1 MIPTFV
7 TIIILLLVF
16 SKKFREGFLLTLKFL
31 PDYYESL
38 VIKYKESIFKLS
50 ILFIITSIC
59 VDVLLVI
66 FESIFN
72 IPSTVISNF
81 ISDLISAIL
90 LLILLNRAI
99 KVLFSKTFFDL
110 FKSKMKIFNS
120 LLMIL
125 LSIMLVYGIT
135 SITYPIAQLL
145 PTSKI
150 FDEIRIEM
158 LHKPQNHLE
167 AILLFLSI
175 SIIPAFIEEI
185 FFRGVLYQTIR
196 RKYGIGFSTFF
207 LTIIFYLF
215 HLDPQMIF
223 FLIIGN
229 LVLCLTYEYTKSL
242 VIPFVIHAGINFSSL
257 LFYMNDVAGK
267 T

>member
-16 SKKFREGFLLTLKFL
+16 SKKFREGFILSLKYL
-31 PDYYESL
+31 PDFFESL
-38 VIKYKESIFKLS
+38 VIKYKESVLKLS
-50 ILFIITSIC
+50 ILFILTSIC
-59 VDVLLVI
+59 IDLLLVI

-72 IPSTVISNF
+72 IPSTITWDFISNF
-81 ISDLISAIL
+81 AGAML
-90 LLILLNRAI
+90 LLILLRRAI
-99 KVLFSKTFFDL
+99 KVLFGQTYFDL
-110 FKSKMKIFNS
+110 FKSNKKYFISFV
-120 LLMIL
+120 III
-125 LSIMLVYGIT
+125 LSILLVYGINY
-135 SITYPIAQLL
+135 ITHPISLLL
-145 PTSKI
+145 PTSEI
-150 FDEIRIEM
+150 FDEIRKEM
-158 LHKPQNHLE
+158 LQKPQNHLE

-196 RKYGIGFSTFF
+196 RKYGVAFSTFL

-223 FLIIGN
+223 FLTIGN
-229 LVLCLTYEYTKSL
+229 LVLCLTYEYSKSL
-242 VIPFVIHAGINFSSL
+242 VIPFVIHAGINFSVL
-257 LFYMNDVAGK
+257 LFYMNGLIDK